1 MGRQKNASLYKSKR
15 MRATR
20 LDVAGRPLY
29 GPESVVITRG
39 QISTAFTSN
48 VEEGEAIS
56 QPNGNGDS
64 CLNVPATN
72 SFTGFSVESTFC
84 NVDFALFEMLTGNP
98 VVLNDDG
105 TIVGIDEGTDVDLS
119 GVNFALELWTGA
131 QVSDTLR
138 PGAEGEWGYI
148 VAPFLSG
155 GTLGDITVENAAI
168 TFTVTGMQTKNGAAW
183 GSGPYN
189 VDLVGGVAA
198 PLFEPLTS
206 KKHRR
211 ITVVEIAPPED
222 VPGFTA
228 LLDLTDPALT
238 DFTAVPTV
246 GDTLEVT
253 FAPTPA
259 GTDPVEYDFGNGQW
273 DYAETGT
280 YVYRYTAA
288 GSYEVTARRGGSSLT
303 KTVVVTAA

>member
-1 MGRQKNASLYKSKR
+1 MGRQKNVSLYKSKR

-20 LDVAGRPLY
+20 LDVSGRPLY

-131 QVSDTLR
+131 QVSDALR

-198 PLFEPLTS
+198 PLFKPLTS

-228 LLDLTDPALT
+228 LLDLADPAIT
-238 DFTAVPTV
+238 SVTATV
-246 GDTLEVT
+246 TGSTVNL
-253 FAPTPA
+253 APMPA
-259 GTDPVEYDFGNGQW
+259 GTDPVEYDFGNGEW
-273 DYAETGT
+273 DYAETGSYDYT
-280 YVYRYTAA
+280 YPEPGQYT
-288 GSYEVTARRGGSSLT
+288 VTARRGGST
-303 KTVVVTAA
+303 ATAQVTIPAV